1 MIAEMRRSVVVVA
14 YEMGASGVV
23 VTVAV
28 ADGVVGLLAEVDVS
42 TLGCCDEEEKK
53 QRVEGWT
60 TPYWKRAEEC
70 LRLFEEY

>member
-14 YEMGASGVV
+14 YEMGAFDVV

-42 TLGCCDEEEKK
+42 ILGC
-53 QRVEGWT
+53 
-60 TPYWKRAEEC
+60 
-70 LRLFEEY
+70 LSLIHI